1 MIVMFGTV
9 MLKED
14 LIKSLKEFGMGE
26 YEAKAYLALTI
37 HGPLPASLV
46 SEKSKIPQSKIYDTL
61 KSLVSKSLA
70 EFWNGRPLR
79 YKAVEP
85 VLALK
90 KIIEHKRIDVDK
102 LNIKTNSLLNE
113 LKPFKGDE
121 FGLWSSKGKR
131 AFLEKAAEMIGR
143 SNKFGYATT
152 SRFSRYSISD
162 NAYSKALKKG
172 IKIKIIGTSELDE
185 ARRARA
191 IWYASQGAEIRIL
204 PMNVHP
210 ILGLVDDKEVCIRV
224 DNSSE
229 PDFIWSNNP
238 ALINISKTYFQELWE
253 RAKKFN
259 LVISK

>member
-1 MIVMFGTV
+1 MIVKIGTV
-9 MLKED
+9 MLREN
-14 LIKSLKEFGMGE
+14 LIKSLKEFGMSE

-37 HGPLPASLV
+37 HGSLSASLV
-46 SEKSKIPQSKIYDTL
+46 SEKSKIPQSKVYDTL
-61 KSLVSKSLA
+61 KSLVSKSLV
-70 EFWNGRPLR
+70 EFWNGKPLR
-79 YKAVEP
+79 YKALEP

-102 LNIKTNSLLNE
+102 LKIKTNSLLNE

-143 SNKFGYATT
+143 SGKFGFATT
-152 SRFSRYSISD
+152 SRFSRYPVLD
-162 NAYSKALKKG
+162 NAYSRALKKG
-172 IKIKIIGTSELDE
+172 VDIKIIGTSELDE
-185 ARRARA
+185 ARKARA
-191 IWYASQGAEIRIL
+191 SWYSSQGAEIRIL
-204 PMNVHP
+204 PMNIHP

-238 ALINISKTYFQELWE
+238 ALINISKTYFEELWE
-253 RAKKFN
+253 RAKKFK
-259 LVISK
+259 LSS

>member
-1 MIVMFGTV
+1 
-9 MLKED
+9 MLKEN
-14 LIKSLKEFGMGE
+14 LVRSLKEFGMSE

-37 HGPLPASLV
+37 HGPLPASSV

-70 EFWNGRPLR
+70 EFWNGKPLR
-79 YKAVEP
+79 YKAIEP

-121 FGLWSSKGKR
+121 FGLWASKGKR
-131 AFLEKAAEMIGR
+131 AFLEKAAEMIER
-143 SNKFGYATT
+143 SKKLGFATT
-152 SRFSRYSISD
+152 SRFSRYPILD
-162 NAYSKALKKG
+162 KAYVKALKKG
-172 IKIKIIGTSELDE
+172 VDIKMIGTSELDE
-185 ARRARA
+185 AKKARA
-191 IWYASQGAEIRIL
+191 SWYANQGANVRIL
-204 PMNVHP
+204 PMNIHS
-210 ILGLVDDKEVCIRV
+210 ILGLVDDKEVCIRI

-238 ALINISKTYFQELWE
+238 ALINVFRIYFKELWA
-253 RAKKFN
+253 RAKTFN
-259 LVISK
+259 NYDF